1 MRISRRDKGQ
11 VTIFSFEDEEQIQEP
26 DLMQAEFNKLAK
38 DNRVNVIYD
47 FGNIHYISS
56 SILGFLITSFRE
68 LESKGGSL
76 KLLNVQP
83 SVSSVL
89 EITRLNRILEMF
101 NDEET
106 ALKSF

>member
-1 MRISRRDKGQ
+1 
-11 VTIFSFEDEEQIQEP
+11 
-26 DLMQAEFNKLAK
+26 
-38 DNRVNVIYD
+38 
-47 FGNIHYISS
+47 
-56 SILGFLITSFRE
+56 LITSFRE

>member
-1 MRISRRDKGQ
+1 
-11 VTIFSFEDEEQIQEP
+11 
-26 DLMQAEFNKLAK
+26 MQAEFNKLAK